1 MKTLTVAVLI
11 LIIIG
16 GQLNAD
22 NHSAAN
28 NKIKLNLDDTSE
40 VPVQGFIAPIG
51 DTVSNSG
58 RNWPPLTNM
67 RVVAQEKQ
75 YPASVFHAFLP
86 SQRAFLPG
94 KRVSVGELWKV
105 KPDGVLEL
113 LRQLHPNPSVNMHI
127 NTGDSYGLW
136 ACLRAYND
144 EFADIAFRIHAEF
157 VFEDGWFTPSQFA
170 GHLVIDRVNARVA
183 FFVMHVPGG
192 PVNFD
197 FNRIINGSRVAGAG
211 FCSQVELR
219 AGTQEVLENVE
230 FTEAIT
236 QEAAERAL
244 ILRFYKS
251 QQINWVQPDQVLEM
265 AHTQQKPIHAISIDG
280 PLDNESC

>member
-1 MKTLTVAVLI
+1 MKTLTIVLLVLI
-11 LIIIG
+11 TMN

-28 NKIKLNLDDTSE
+28 NKITLNLNDNLE
-40 VPVQGFIAPIG
+40 VSVEGFIAPIG
-51 DTVSNSG
+51 YAVSDAFKD
-58 RNWPPLTNM
+58 WDALTNL
-67 RVVAQEKQ
+67 RVAEPEKR
-75 YPASVFHAFLP
+75 YSTSVF
-86 SQRAFLPG
+86 RAFLPN
-94 KRVSVGELWKV
+94 KPVAVGELWKV
-105 KPDGVLEL
+105 KPGGVLEL

-127 NTGDSYGLW
+127 NTGDSLGLW

-170 GHLVIDRVNARVA
+170 GHLVIDRMKENVA
-183 FFVMHVPGG
+183 FFVMRVPGG

-197 FNRIINGSRVAGAG
+197 VNRFLHGMRIAGAG

-219 AGTQEVLENVE
+219 AGTQEILENAE
-230 FTEAIT
+230 FTEVMT
-236 QEAAERAL
+236 QAAAERAL

-265 AHTQQKPIHAISIDG
+265 VHTQQKPIHAISIDG